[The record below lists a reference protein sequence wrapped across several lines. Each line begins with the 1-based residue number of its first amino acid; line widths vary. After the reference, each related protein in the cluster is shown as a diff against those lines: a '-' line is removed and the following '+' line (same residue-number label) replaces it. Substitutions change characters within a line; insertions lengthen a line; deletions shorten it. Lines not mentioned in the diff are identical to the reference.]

1 VSPNNDEDDRLRATA
16 LKNAQSI
23 LVARRRAEEELRQ
36 QSEWLRTT
44 LASIGDGVITTDAEG
59 RVTFMNAVAEALT
72 EWSQADALG
81 RFLPDVLQIVR
92 EDTREAVE
100 NPVIRALQTGGIV
113 RLANHTI
120 LISRSG
126 RERPIDDSAAPIRG
140 DSGTT
145 AGSVLVFRDVSERK
159 ASELARA
166 HLAAI
171 VDSSH
176 DAIVS
181 KTLQGIVRSWNTGA
195 ERLFGYTAQEAIGQ
209 PITFLIPADRQDEER
224 EILARLA
231 RGERVDHF
239 ETVRMSKDG
248 RQLDISLTVSP
259 IRDASGTIIGASKIA
274 RDITDRKRAEEALQE
289 ANRQKDQFIALV
301 AHELRNPLAPL
312 STALQVMHLAE
323 GDPGKLARAREVM
336 ERQLGHMVRLIDDLL
351 DMSRIGQNKL
361 ELRRARI
368 LLADVVNNAVE
379 TARPL
384 IDAAGHEL
392 TISLPATPVYLD
404 GDLTRLSQVLSNLLT
419 NSAKY
424 TEPGGSILLAAQ
436 RRDGDVIVSVRDTGI
451 GIPADALHHIFDMFS
466 QVDRG
471 LERAKDGLGIGL
483 ALVRGLVQMHGG
495 SVTATSQG
503 PGTGSTFTITLREL
517 PFSKPSSEPPPQLRS
532 PAIPRQRIL
541 VVDDNRDAADSL
553 ASMLE
558 LMGQEVQTAY
568 SGAEAITA
576 AACFHP
582 AVILMDIGMPG
593 LNGYDATQQIRAQTS
608 GHTVKVIAL
617 TGWGQEHDR
626 TRSREAGCDG
636 HLVKPVDV
644 TELETLLRT

>member
-1 VSPNNDEDDRLRATA
+1 MPWAGPT
-16 LKNAQSI
+16 
-23 LVARRRAEEELRQ
+23 
-36 QSEWLRTT
+36 
-44 LASIGDGVITTDAEG
+44 G
-59 RVTFMNAVAEALT
+59 
-72 EWSQADALG
+72 
-81 RFLPDVLQIVR
+81 VLQIVR
-92 EDTREAVE
+92 EGTREAV
-100 NPVIRALQTGGIV
+100 
-113 RLANHTI
+113 

-126 RERPIDDSAAPIRG
+126 REQPIDDSAAPIR
-140 DSGTT
+140 DASGTT
-145 AGSVLVFRDVSERK
+145 AGSVLVFRDASERK

-166 HLAAI
+166 HLASI

-176 DAIVS
+176 NAIIS

-195 ERLFGYTAQEAIGQ
+195 ERLFGYTAEEAIGQ
-209 PITFLIPADRQDEER
+209 PVTFLIPPDRQDEEH

-231 RGERVDHF
+231 RGERIEHF

-248 RQLDISLTVSP
+248 RQVDVSLTVSP
-259 IRDASGTIIGASKIA
+259 IRDASGEIIGASKIA
-274 RDITDRKRAEEALQE
+274 RDITDRKRAEQVTQE
-289 ANRQKDQFIALV
+289 ANRQKDQFIALL

-312 STALQVMHLAE
+312 STALKVMQLAD
-323 GDPGKLARAREVM
+323 GDPGKVARARGVM

-368 LLADVVNNAVE
+368 LLTDVVSSAVE

-384 IDAAGHEL
+384 IDGAGHEL

-404 GDLTRLSQVLSNLLT
+404 GDLTRLSQVLGNLLT

-424 TEPGGSILLAAQ
+424 TERGGSILLAAQ
-436 RRDGDVIVSVRDTGI
+436 RSDGDVMISVRDTGI
-451 GIPADALHHIFDMFS
+451 GIPTDALHHIFDMFS

-483 ALVRGLVQMHGG
+483 ALVKGLLQMHGG
-495 SVTATSQG
+495 SVAAMSQG
-503 PGTGSTFTITLREL
+503 LGTGSTFTITLPEV
-517 PFSKPSSEPPPQLRS
+517 PWSMPSEPAPPSRS
-532 PAIPRQRIL
+532 RALSRQRIL

-558 LMGQEVQTAY
+558 LMGQEVHTAY

-576 AACFHP
+576 AARFRP

-593 LNGYDATQQIRAQTS
+593 LNGYDAAQQIRAQMP

-644 TELETLLRT
+644 TELKTLLGT